1 MDANDKIQAQM
12 QVLKDKFVA
21 GLPDRLV
28 RLNQAFAGWQRSGD
42 GEQLEAFH
50 RLAHSLTGAGATFG
64 CGEVSQAARE
74 LEVYLKALAVPGVA
88 QQAADLNHING
99 LLAAVA
105 KAAQQA
111 GGGEVQVLASEPE
124 RLLYL
129 LDGDAAGR
137 SQLMLGLSRSGYA
150 VEAFASV
157 DEVLEAMVAS
167 RPGAMVAQV
176 ASLVADADA
185 LQTLMD
191 LQACQATPVP
201 LLLLGADGAID
212 LPRLG
217 VVEQLPAVAA
227 VEQLVHALD
236 GVFTTRVPVQ
246 QSA

>member
-28 RLNQAFAGWQRSGD
+28 RLNQAFAGWQQSGD

-111 GGGEVQVLASEPE
+111 GGGEVPASEPE
-124 RLLYL
+124 PLLYL
-129 LDGDAAGR
+129 LDGDAVGR
-137 SQLMLGLSRSGYA
+137 SQLVLGLSRSGYA

-201 LLLLGADGAID
+201 LLLLGADGAVD

-236 GVFTTRVPVQ
+236 GLFTTRVPVQ

>member
-111 GGGEVQVLASEPE
+111 GGGEVPASEPE
-124 RLLYL
+124 PLLYL

-201 LLLLGADGAID
+201 LLLLGADGAVD

-227 VEQLVHALD
+227 VERLVHVLD
-236 GVFTTRVPVQ
+236 GVFMAQAPVQ